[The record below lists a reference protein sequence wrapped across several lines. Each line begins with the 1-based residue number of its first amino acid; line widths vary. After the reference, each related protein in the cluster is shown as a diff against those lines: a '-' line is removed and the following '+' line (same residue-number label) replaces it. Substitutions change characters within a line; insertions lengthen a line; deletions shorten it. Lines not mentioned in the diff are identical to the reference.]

1 MLHLL
6 WVVGVVLLVLWAL
19 GLITSRTF
27 GGGIHSLL
35 VMAVIVIVIWFLVG
49 RV

>member
-6 WVVGVVLLVLWAL
+6 WVIGVVLLVLWLL
-19 GLITSRTF
+19 GLITSNTF

-35 VMAVIVIVIWFLVG
+35 VIAVILVVVWLFFG